1 MGRLSDLLRRWSLHA
16 QRLFHFSIGVVF
28 LVLAFGGASVALR
41 EWNYYQRAPA
51 TVGPAR
57 FWILTGFTALLV
69 VMGLY
74 SFLKARSV
82 R

>member
-1 MGRLSDLLRRWSLHA
+1 MSKLGDLFTRWSRHA
-16 QRLFHFSIGVVF
+16 LRMFHFSIGVVF
-28 LVLAFGGASVALR
+28 LLLAFGGAGVALR

-57 FWILTGFTALLV
+57 FWILTAFTALLV
-69 VMGLY
+69 LMGLY